1 MIVVT
6 MPMTLAMKKIVV
18 GCSASYP
25 HAARVV
31 AEAFGVVAEAHGA
44 GRAGGGGG
52 VVCGTLACVLRTSEP
67 AELVLP
73 AYPCGALQEK
83 SQVGMPVKLVLSL
96 CSSFEEGRLR
106 CLLAYAATP

>member
-44 GRAGGGGG
+44 GRAAAGGG

-67 AELVLP
+67 AAV
-73 AYPCGALQEK
+73 AFGGAL
-83 SQVGMPVKLVLSL
+83 SG
-96 CSSFEEGRLR
+96 GGIA
-106 CLLAYAATP
+106 AYATGWSHRAQGPRPFPLFAF

>member
-1 MIVVT
+1 MSSDDT
-6 MPMTLAMKKIVV
+6 ASP
-18 GCSASYP
+18 SYP
-25 HAARVV
+25 HAVGVV
-31 AEAFGVVAEAHGA
+31 AEAFGEGHV
-44 GRAGGGGG
+44 GGGGV

-96 CSSFEEGRLR
+96 CSSFEEGRLGCRLAR
-106 CLLAYAATP
+106 C